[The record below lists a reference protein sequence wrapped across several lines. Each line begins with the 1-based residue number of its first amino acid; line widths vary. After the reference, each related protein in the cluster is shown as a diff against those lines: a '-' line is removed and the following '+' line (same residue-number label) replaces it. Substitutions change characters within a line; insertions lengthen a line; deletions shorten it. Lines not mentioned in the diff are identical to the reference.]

1 MAKSAIHGS
10 PHPIKAPRRVPTSER
25 ILDVAEELFSRY
37 GLADVMLKDVAQ
49 AAGVHNTLL
58 AYYFKDKQHLFET
71 VITQRTPRTSERRM
85 AALASYE
92 REAAGELTVEGIL
105 RAYLDTDPKPDD
117 SGWRHY
123 GALGAQL
130 NELPDS
136 GAALID
142 AHFSP
147 VVLRLVELLK
157 KALPGCSDEDILWGC
172 HFLRGA
178 LMLSLAQPCPINKLS
193 AGPSSCGDVDA
204 IRDRMVLFMAAGF
217 KYVAANRD
225 QSNTHKRSG

>member
-1 MAKSAIHGS
+1 MVKSAMSGS

-37 GLADVMLKDVAQ
+37 GLDNVMLKDVAQ
-49 AAGVHNTLL
+49 AAGVHNSLL
-58 AYYFKDKQHLFET
+58 AYYFKDKQHLFDT
-71 VITQRTPRTSERRM
+71 VITQRTPRTSERRL

-92 REAAGELTVEGIL
+92 REAGDKLSVEGIL
-105 RAYLDTDPKPDD
+105 RAYLDTSPKPDD

-136 GAALID
+136 GAVLID

-147 VVLRLVELLK
+147 VVLRLIEMLQ
-157 KALPGCSDEDILWGC
+157 KALPECSEEDIVCGC

-178 LMLSLAQPCPINKLS
+178 LMLSLAQPRPLNRSS
-193 AGPSSCGDVDA
+193 AGSSSCGNVEA
-204 IRDRMVLFMAAGF
+204 LRDRMVDFMAAGF
-217 KYVAANRD
+217 KCVANRE
-225 QSNTHKRSG
+225 QLSSRKGLA